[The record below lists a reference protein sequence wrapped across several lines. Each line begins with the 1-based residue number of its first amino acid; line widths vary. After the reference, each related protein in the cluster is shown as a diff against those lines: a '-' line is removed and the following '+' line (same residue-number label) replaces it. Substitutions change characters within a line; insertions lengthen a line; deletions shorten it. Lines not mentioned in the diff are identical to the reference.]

1 MYNTSSAICSS
12 SRDTKLI
19 IFYFTLLLFFFKNI
33 PPTLVYFI
41 KTLHIEALKK
51 NATWKTPEPLLV
63 ITLASIKIP
72 KVRHNI
78 LQLPKISICYSW
90 GVFSPKNFALVPPP
104 LGSVTPFNILVI
116 FTAFN
121 SFRFTFQQLITSQ
134 QYFFLCNDKDFPT
147 QGNTGMEPPCL
158 YMHAYFINNAA
169 SK

>member
-19 IFYFTLLLFFFKNI
+19 IETICGEHLKSRKRFLFYFIIFPFKNI

-63 ITLASIKIP
+63 ITLASVKIP

-90 GVFSPKNFALVPPP
+90 GVFSPKTFRVGPPSP
-104 LGSVTPFNILVI
+104 GICTPF
-116 FTAFN
+116 
-121 SFRFTFQQLITSQ
+121 
-134 QYFFLCNDKDFPT
+134 
-147 QGNTGMEPPCL
+147 
-158 YMHAYFINNAA
+158 
-169 SK
+169 